1 VQPCQSAC
9 YHAAVTGEEGNGG
22 MCVNYVTVKK
32 DSLPRFAPFDQRVP
46 FAPRGEWEHEVWQDY
61 AAPIIVDAPAGRRC
75 LVGSYGMV
83 PQHRLP
89 AGSRAYSTMNARI
102 ETVAELPSYRDAW
115 LRFRFCLVPME
126 RWFEPNYESGRHQR
140 WAIGRADGLPLAVA
154 GLWRGW
160 EEPDGRRLC
169 SFTQLTVNADA
180 HPLLSRFHRPGD
192 EKRALVP
199 LEPSQWDAWLTCR
212 DADAARRML
221 VLPDEGVLTAR
232 PEPPAGVEMV
242 QPELF

>member
-1 VQPCQSAC
+1 
-9 YHAAVTGEEGNGG
+9 
-22 MCVNYVTVKK
+22 MCVNYVTVKR
-32 DSLPRFAPFDQRVP
+32 DSLARFAALDQRAP
-46 FAPRGEWEHEVWQDY
+46 FAPRGAWEHEVWQDY
-61 AAPIIVDAPAGRRC
+61 AAPLIVAARSAASGPAGAERRC

-83 PQHRLP
+83 PQHRLAP
-89 AGSRAYSTMNARI
+89 GSRAYATMNARL

-115 LRFRFCLVPME
+115 ARGQLCLLPME

-154 GLWRGW
+154 GLWRAW
-160 EEPDGRRLC
+160 DEPDGRRVC

-180 HPLLSRFHRPGD
+180 HPLLSRFHRPDD

-199 LEPSQWDAWLTCR
+199 LDPALWDAWLHCR
-212 DADAARRML
+212 DPEAARRML
-221 VLPDEGVLTAR
+221 VLPDPGLLTAG
-232 PEPPAGVEMV
+232 PEPLAGTAEL

>member
-1 VQPCQSAC
+1 
-9 YHAAVTGEEGNGG
+9 
-22 MCVNYVTVKK
+22 MCVNYVTVKR
-32 DSLPRFAPFDQRVP
+32 DSLARFAAPDGREP

-61 AAPIIVDAPAGRRC
+61 AAPVIVAAGGAWRAGSAMAGAGRAGQRAQRRC

-83 PQHRLP
+83 PQHRLA
-89 AGSRAYSTMNARI
+89 AGSRAYSTMNARL

-115 LRFRFCLVPME
+115 TRGQFCLVPME

-140 WAIGRADGLPLAVA
+140 WSIGRADGLPLAVA
-154 GLWRGW
+154 GLWRAW
-160 EEPDGRRLC
+160 DEPDGRRVC

-199 LEPSQWDAWLTCR
+199 LDPAQWDAWLQCR
-212 DADAARRML
+212 DPAAARRML
-221 VLPDEGVLTAR
+221 VLPEPGLLVAG
-232 PEPPAGVEMV
+232 PELPAGTVEA